1 MTDTFSLQHFEEHLT
16 TTADSVSMDIR
27 RLARG
32 SVEWSRIERVVRT
45 LADRYDREEVRVE
58 FLEADNWLSTP
69 CVIDDEWFVKIVTRQ
84 NALVHA
90 VLTTGRNVGAFSSGS
105 EGFFDRFD
113 TPREMVEHEYAAT
126 ERMQEIGVNA
136 PQPIDAFEVNGLGVL
151 VLEYLP
157 DFRSL
162 DDVSDD
168 IVAERAP
175 ELFAMLATVHEHG
188 LAHGDL
194 RAENILLCD
203 GEFYFID
210 ATSVNDDRVDETTAY
225 DLACALAV
233 LEPRIGPRDAV
244 DAAATA
250 YGPDALLSAREFLDF
265 VRLRPDH
272 EFDSTT
278 LRSELEKAADLGG
291 Q

>member
-1 MTDTFSLQHFEEHLT
+1 
-16 TTADSVSMDIR
+16 MDIR

-32 SVEWSRIERVVRT
+32 SIEWSRIERVVRT

-69 CVIDDEWFVKIVTRQ
+69 CVIDDEWFVKIVSRQ

-90 VLTTGRNVGAFSSGS
+90 VLTTGRNVGAFSSGT

-113 TPREMVEHEYAAT
+113 TPREMVEHEYEAT
-126 ERMQEIGVNA
+126 ERMQEIGINA
-136 PQPIDAFEVNGLGVL
+136 PRPIDAFEVNGLGVL

-157 DFRSL
+157 EFRSL
-162 DDVSDD
+162 GDVSDD
-168 IVAERAP
+168 VVTERAP
-175 ELFAMLATVHEHG
+175 ELFSMLATLHDHG

-210 ATSVNDDRVDETTAY
+210 ATSVHDDRADETTAY

-233 LEPRIGPRDAV
+233 LEPRIGPREAV
-244 DAAATA
+244 NAAATA
-250 YGPDALLSAREFLDF
+250 YEPDALLSAREFLDF

-291 Q
+291 G

>member
-1 MTDTFSLQHFEEHLT
+1 
-16 TTADSVSMDIR
+16 MDIR

-32 SVEWSRIERVVRT
+32 TVEWSRIERVVRT
-45 LADRYDREEVRVE
+45 LADRYDREAVRVE
-58 FLEADNWLSTP
+58 FLDADNWLSTP
-69 CVIDDEWFVKIVTRQ
+69 CVIDERWFVKIVSRQ

-90 VLTTGRNVGAFSSGS
+90 VLTTGRNVGAFSSGT

-113 TPREMVEHEYAAT
+113 TPLEMVEHEYDAT
-126 ERMQEIGVNA
+126 ERMREIGVNA

-157 DFRSL
+157 AFESL
-162 DDVSDD
+162 DEVADEIVSD
-168 IVAERAP
+168 RAP
-175 ELFAMLATVHEHG
+175 ELFEMLATLHEHG

-194 RAENILLCD
+194 RAENVLLYD
-203 GEFYFID
+203 NEFYFID
-210 ATSVNDDRVDETTAY
+210 ATSVHADRVDETTAY
-225 DLACALAV
+225 DLACALAI

-250 YGPDALLSAREFLDF
+250 YDSATLLSAREFLDF

-278 LRSELEKAADLGG
+278 LRSELEKAADLSE
-291 Q
+291 

>member
-1 MTDTFSLQHFEEHLT
+1 
-16 TTADSVSMDIR
+16 MDIR

-32 SVEWSRIERVVRT
+32 TVEWSRIERVIRT

-58 FLEADNWLSTP
+58 FLDADNWLSTP
-69 CVIDDEWFVKIVTRQ
+69 CVIDDRWFVKIVSRQ

-90 VLTTGRNVGAFSSGS
+90 VLTTGRNVGAFSSGT

-113 TPREMVEHEYAAT
+113 TPLEMVEHEYEAT
-126 ERMQEIGVNA
+126 ERMREIGVNA

-157 DFRSL
+157 AFESL
-162 DDVSDD
+162 DEVSDE
-168 IVAERAP
+168 IVSDRAP
-175 ELFAMLATVHEHG
+175 ELFEMLTTLHEHG

-194 RAENILLCD
+194 RAENVLLYD
-203 GEFYFID
+203 DEFYFID
-210 ATSVNDDRVDETTAY
+210 ATSVHADRVDETTAY
-225 DLACALAV
+225 DLACALAI
-233 LEPRIGPRDAV
+233 LEPRIGPRNAV
-244 DAAATA
+244 NAAATA
-250 YGPDALLSAREFLDF
+250 YDPATLLSAREFLDF

-278 LRSELEKAADLGG
+278 LRSELEKAADLSDR
-291 Q
+291 

>member
-1 MTDTFSLQHFEEHLT
+1 
-16 TTADSVSMDIR
+16 MDIR

-32 SVEWSRIERVVRT
+32 TVEWSRIERVIRT

-58 FLEADNWLSTP
+58 FLDADNWLSTP
-69 CVIDDEWFVKIVTRQ
+69 CVIDDRWFVKIVSRQ

-90 VLTTGRNVGAFSSGS
+90 VLTTGRNVGAFSSGT

-113 TPREMVEHEYAAT
+113 TPLEMVEHEYEAT
-126 ERMQEIGVNA
+126 ERMREIGVNA

-157 DFRSL
+157 AFESL
-162 DDVSDD
+162 DEVSDE
-168 IVAERAP
+168 IVSDRAP
-175 ELFAMLATVHEHG
+175 ELFEMLTNLHKHG

-194 RAENILLCD
+194 RAENVLLYD
-203 GEFYFID
+203 DEFYFID
-210 ATSVNDDRVDETTAY
+210 ATSVHADRVDETTAY
-225 DLACALAV
+225 DLACALAI
-233 LEPRIGPRDAV
+233 LEPRIGPRNAV
-244 DAAATA
+244 NAAATA
-250 YGPDALLSAREFLDF
+250 YDPATLLSAREFLDF

-278 LRSELEKAADLGG
+278 LRSELEKAADLSDR
-291 Q
+291 